1 MSKKGKM
8 VYSVAQCSHQGGRDY
23 NEDRTAVFERDGI
36 VLLVLGD
43 GLGGHAGGEIASQ
56 ALVDAVGDSF
66 KKATDK
72 QLSDAGTFL
81 TLAINY
87 AHHTVHRRAVSKGLS
102 VDSPKTTCVACLIKD
117 GLAVW
122 AHSGDSRLYLINRRN
137 INHVTTDH
145 VTIKPGREHNS
156 PINRCVGGLESP
168 KPEISDAYHMDD
180 GDVFFIASDG
190 AWANFTPQDLID
202 YVDPEHPTLG
212 LDNLLQQIE
221 ARNKAP
227 SDNLSVVVLFWGV
240 KQMDSPNFDEFQEN
254 PTIQLLD
261 ESIAKAN
268 EEAKTEEEEKEQAEK
283 FNMKELDSAI
293 LEIESF
299 ISDLDSKL

>member
-1 MSKKGKM
+1 MKNKEPM
-8 VYSVAQCSHQGGRDY
+8 IYSVAQCSHQGGRDY

-56 ALVDAVGDSF
+56 ALVDAMGDSF

-72 QLSDAGTFL
+72 QLSDAPTFL

-117 GLAVW
+117 GVAVW
-122 AHSGDSRLYLINRRN
+122 GHSGDSRLYLINRRT

-145 VTIKPGREHNS
+145 VSIKPGREHNS

-168 KPEISDAYHMDD
+168 KPEISEPYHMEH

-190 AWANFTPQDLID
+190 AWANFAPQDLID

-212 LDNLLQQIE
+212 LDNLLQKLE
-221 ARNKAP
+221 GRNKAP

-240 KQMDSPNFDEFQEN
+240 KQLDSPNFDEFQEN

-261 ESIAKAN
+261 DSVNEDKEDDKQEDEKKPAAK
-268 EEAKTEEEEKEQAEK
+268 
-283 FNMKELDSAI
+283 FDMKELDSAI
-293 LEIESF
+293 MEIESF